1 MVNSLVSNVA
11 LVQYLFQ
18 NQILAVTDLINFSN
32 SKELNY
38 SVRNRRFDT
47 RRHLVVFSSF
57 RSLVMFDY
65 YVSRVYARTV
75 TVRKFS

>member
-11 LVQYLFQ
+11 LAQYLFK
-18 NQILAVTDLINFSN
+18 NQILAMTDLIKFST
-32 SKELNY
+32 SKELDY
-38 SVRNRRFDT
+38 SVRNRRSDT

-65 YVSRVYARTV
+65 YVLRVHARTI
-75 TVRKFS
+75 TVRKF